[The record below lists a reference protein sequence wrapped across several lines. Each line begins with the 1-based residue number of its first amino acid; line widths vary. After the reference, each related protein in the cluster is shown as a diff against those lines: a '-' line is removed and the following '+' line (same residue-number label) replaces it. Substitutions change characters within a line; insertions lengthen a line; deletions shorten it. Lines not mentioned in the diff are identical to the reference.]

1 MCIRDRTYTAPVEDM
16 MFLFEKLRNNKEYNE
31 LEKYKEVTPDLV
43 KDILQEAAKI
53 NQNLILPLAKVGD
66 ENPAIL
72 ENGVVR
78 TPPGYKEAYK
88 KYIEDGWTSLSCDPK
103 YGGQGMPKT
112 VSAFFDEM
120 LSSASLSFKLY
131 SELSIGAYNCINHHA
146 SDEIKNKYLPK
157 IVEGKWSGT
166 MCLTEPVCGTD
177 LGLLK
182 TKAKKQSDG
191 TFKLTGQKIFITSGD
206 HDLTEN
212 IIHLVLARVDDSPAG
227 TKGISLFL
235 VPKFIVKED
244 GNVGP
249 RNGISTGSIETKMG
263 IKGSATCVL
272 NFDEATGYM
281 IGDKEKGLSAM
292 FTMMNL
298 ERIVVGIQGLGI
310 SEIAYQN
317 SLSYAKERKQGKSNN
332 SKSKNGA
339 DFIIEHAD
347 IRRSLLN
354 MKSIIEGERA
364 LCFWLSQQTE
374 VSLYHPDEKARRE
387 ASDYVSLMTPVV
399 KSLFTDLAME
409 ITSDAMQIYGGYGY
423 TKDQGIEQLYRDN
436 RITPIYEGT
445 NSVQAADLVFRKL
458 SNKNGNVINKF
469 LDQVKNECNSN
480 NEKIRPFIS
489 DFNNYLD
496 ILKKFSDWMI
506 EKSKTDKD
514 DVSAAANDYL
524 KTLGFVS
531 IAYAWIKVLEVS
543 FKDYNENKN
552 FYDDKIDTARFYF
565 DKVLPRAEQH
575 YKSAISGSSNI
586 MNFKFN

>member
-1 MCIRDRTYTAPVEDM
+1 MPSYTAPLEDM
-16 MFLFEKLRNNKEYNE
+16 MFLFEKLRDNKNYNE
-31 LEKYKEVTPDLV
+31 LEKYKEVSSDLV
-43 KDILQEAAKI
+43 KDILEEAAKI

-66 ENPAIL
+66 ENPAVL

-78 TPPGYKEAYK
+78 TPPGYKEAYQ
-88 KYIEDGWTSLSCDPK
+88 KYIDDGWTSLSCDPK

-182 TKAKKQSDG
+182 TKAEKQSDG
-191 TFKLTGQKIFITSGD
+191 TYKISGQKIFITSGD
-206 HDLTEN
+206 QDLTEN
-212 IIHLVLARVDDSPAG
+212 IIHLVIARATDSPAG

-235 VPKFIVKED
+235 VPKFKVNED
-244 GNVGP
+244 GTVGP
-249 RNGISTGSIETKMG
+249 RNGISTGSIESKMG

-281 IGDKEKGLSAM
+281 IGKKDKGLNAM

-317 SLSYAKERKQGKSNN
+317 SLAYAKERKQGKTNN
-332 SKSKNGA
+332 TKSTNGA

-374 VSLYHPDEKARRE
+374 VSLNHPDEKIRQE
-387 ASDYVSLMTPVV
+387 ASDFVSLMTPVV
-399 KSLFTDLAME
+399 KSLFTDLGME
-409 ITSDAMQIYGGYGY
+409 ITNDAMQIHGGYGY
-423 TKDQGIEQLYRDN
+423 TKDQGIEQLFRDN

-458 SNKNGNVINKF
+458 SNKNGNIINKF
-469 LDQVKNECNSN
+469 LDLIRSETKLD
-480 NEKIRPFIS
+480 NEKIRPFTEN
-489 DFNNYLD
+489 FTHYLD
-496 ILKKFSDWMI
+496 ILTKFSEWI
-506 EKSKTDKD
+506 NEKVKTEKD

-531 IAYAWIKVLEVS
+531 VAYAWIKVLDVS
-543 FKDYNENKN
+543 FKDYNDNKN
-552 FYDDKIDTARFYF
+552 FYDDKIKTAKFYF

-586 MNFKFN
+586 MDFKFN

>member
-1 MCIRDRTYTAPVEDM
+1 MPSYRAPVEDM
-16 MFLFEKLRNNKEYNE
+16 MFLFEKLRDNKNYNE
-31 LEKYKEVTPDLV
+31 LEKYKEVSSDLV
-43 KDILQEAAKI
+43 KDILDEAAKI
-53 NQNLILPLAKVGD
+53 NQNLILPLAKAGD
-66 ENPAIL
+66 ENPAVL
-72 ENGVVR
+72 ENGIVR
-78 TPPGYKEAYK
+78 TPPGYKEAYQ

-146 SDEIKNKYLPK
+146 TDEIKNKYLPK
-157 IVEGKWSGT
+157 MVEGKWSGT

-182 TKAKKQSDG
+182 TKAEKQKDG
-191 TFKLTGQKIFITSGD
+191 TYKISGQKIFITSGD
-206 HDLTEN
+206 QDLTEN
-212 IIHLVLARVDDSPAG
+212 IIHLVIARVVDSPAG

-235 VPKFIVKED
+235 VPKFNVNDD
-244 GNVGP
+244 GSIGS
-249 RNGISTGSIETKMG
+249 RNGISTGSIESKMG

-272 NFDEATGYM
+272 NFDGATGYM
-281 IGDKEKGLSAM
+281 IGQKDKGLNAM

-317 SLSYAKERKQGKSNN
+317 SLTYAKERKQGKTNN
-332 SKSKNGA
+332 PKSTNGA

-347 IRRSLLN
+347 IRKSLLN

-374 VSLYHPDEKARRE
+374 VSLNHPDDKVRQE
-387 ASDYVSLMTPVV
+387 ASNFVSLMTPVV
-399 KSLFTDLAME
+399 KSLFTDLGME
-409 ITSDAMQIYGGYGY
+409 ITNDAMQIHGGYGY

-458 SNKNGNVINKF
+458 SNKNGNIIDRF
-469 LDQVKNECNSN
+469 LKMIKSVSETK
-480 NEKIRPFIS
+480 NEKIKPFT
-489 DFNNYLD
+489 DQFAHYLS
-496 ILKKFSDWMI
+496 ILTKFSDWI
-506 EKSKTDKD
+506 SEKTKTEKD
-514 DVSAAANDYL
+514 DASAAANDYL

-531 IAYAWIKVLEVS
+531 VAYAWIKVLEVS
-543 FKDYNENKN
+543 FKDYDENKD
-552 FYDDKIDTARFYF
+552 FYDDKINTAKFYF

-575 YKSAISGSSNI
+575 YKTAISGSSNI

>member
-1 MCIRDRTYTAPVEDM
+1 MPNYTAPVEDM
-16 MFLFEKLRNNKEYNE
+16 MFLFDKLRNNKNYNE
-31 LEKYKEVTPDLV
+31 IEKYKEVNSELV
-43 KDILQEAAKI
+43 KDILVEAAKI
-53 NQNLILPLAKVGD
+53 NENLILPLAKSGD
-66 ENPAIL
+66 ENPTIL

-88 KYIEDGWTSLSCDPK
+88 KYIDDGWTSLSCDPK

-112 VSAFFDEM
+112 VSGFFDEM

-131 SELSIGAYNCINHHA
+131 SELSIGAYNCIKHHA
-146 SDEIKNKYLPK
+146 TDELKDKYLPK

-182 TKAKKQSDG
+182 TKALEQSDG
-191 TFKLTGQKIFITSGD
+191 TYKISGQKIFITSGD

-212 IIHLVLARVDDSPAG
+212 IIHLVIARAPDSPAG

-235 VPKFIVKED
+235 VPKFKVNED
-244 GNVGP
+244 GSIGQ
-249 RNGISTGSIETKMG
+249 RNGISTGSIESKMG

-281 IGDKEKGLSAM
+281 IGPKNKGLSSM

-317 SLSYAKERKQGKSNN
+317 SLSYAKERKQGKTNY
-332 SKSKNGA
+332 SKSENGA
-339 DFIIEHAD
+339 DYIIEHAD
-347 IRRSLLN
+347 IRKSLLN

-374 VSLYHPDEKARRE
+374 VSLNHPNNEIRQE
-387 ASDYVSLMTPVV
+387 ASDLVSLMTPVV
-399 KSLFTDLAME
+399 KSMFTDMGME
-409 ITSDAMQIYGGYGY
+409 ITSDAMQIHGGYGY

-458 SNKNGNVINKF
+458 SNKNGNIINKY
-469 LDQVKNECNSN
+469 LDLVKAECNIDIGGIKPFVDDLN
-480 NEKIRPFIS
+480 KYLETLKIFTS
-489 DFNNYLD
+489 
-496 ILKKFSDWMI
+496 WI
-506 EKSKTDKD
+506 EIGMKDKKD
-514 DVSAAANDYL
+514 DVSAACNDYL
-524 KTLGFVS
+524 KILGLV
-531 IAYAWIKVLEVS
+531 ATAHAWIKVLEVS
-543 FKDYNENKN
+543 FQDYENNKD
-552 FYDDKIDTARFYF
+552 FYEDKIQTAHFYF
-565 DKVLPRAEQH
+565 KRVLPRIDSHFKA
-575 YKSAISGSSNI
+575 ATTGSDYI

>member
-1 MCIRDRTYTAPVEDM
+1 MPNYTAPVNDM
-16 MFLFEKLRNNKEYNE
+16 MFLFDKLRNNKNYNE
-31 LEKYKEVTPDLV
+31 IEKFKEINSDLV
-43 KDILQEAAKI
+43 KDILDEAAKI
-53 NQNLILPLAKVGD
+53 NQNIILPLAKSGD
-66 ENPAIL
+66 ENPTVL

-78 TPPGYKEAYK
+78 TPPGYKEAYT

-131 SELSIGAYNCINHHA
+131 SELSIGAYNCIFHHA
-146 SDEIKNKYLPK
+146 TDEIKNKFLPK

-177 LGLLK
+177 LGLLR
-182 TKAKKQSDG
+182 TKAVEQTNG
-191 TFKLTGQKIFITSGD
+191 TFKLSGQKIFITSGD

-212 IIHLVLARVDDSPAG
+212 IIHLVIARAADSPTG
-227 TKGISLFL
+227 TKGLSLFL
-235 VPKFIVKED
+235 VPKFIVNDD
-244 GNVGP
+244 GSIGP
-249 RNGISTGSIETKMG
+249 RNGISTGSVENKMG

-272 NFDEATGYM
+272 NFDDAVGYM
-281 IGDKEKGLSAM
+281 IGSKNKGLNAM

-317 SLSYAKERKQGKSNN
+317 SLSYAKERKQGKANN
-332 SKSKNGA
+332 AKPTNGA

-347 IRRSLLN
+347 IRKSLLN

-374 VSLYHPDEKARRE
+374 VSLNHPDKKVKQE
-387 ASDYVSLMTPVV
+387 ASDFVSLMTPVV
-399 KSLFTDLAME
+399 KTMFTDMGME
-409 ITSDAMQIYGGYGY
+409 ITSEAMQVHGGYGY
-423 TKDQGIEQLYRDN
+423 TNDQGIEQLYRDN

-458 SNKNGNVINKF
+458 VNKNGDIINRYLEMIKRDCNTGNEQTKSFVKELNDHIEILSKF
-469 LDQVKNECNSN
+469 TTWIKEKVKNS
-480 NEKIRPFIS
+480 
-489 DFNNYLD
+489 
-496 ILKKFSDWMI
+496 
-506 EKSKTDKD
+506 KD
-514 DVSAAANDYL
+514 DASAACNDYL
-524 KTLGFVS
+524 KALGFVS
-531 IAYAWIKVLEVS
+531 IAHAWIKVLEVS
-543 FKDYNENKN
+543 FKDYDNNKN
-552 FYDDKIDTARFYF
+552 FYEDKIQTANFYF
-565 DKVLPRAEQH
+565 KRVLPRMESHFKTATT
-575 YKSAISGSSNI
+575 GSDYI

>member
-1 MCIRDRTYTAPVEDM
+1 MPSYTAPVEDM
-16 MFLFEKLRNNKEYNE
+16 MFLFEKLRDNKNYNE
-31 LEKYKEVTPDLV
+31 LEKYKEVSSDLV
-43 KDILQEAAKI
+43 KDILEEAAKI
-53 NQNLILPLAKVGD
+53 NQNLILPLAKAGD
-66 ENPAIL
+66 ENPAVL

-146 SDEIKNKYLPK
+146 SDELKNKYLPK

-182 TKAKKQSDG
+182 TKAEKQNDG
-191 TFKLTGQKIFITSGD
+191 TYKISGQKIFITSGD

-212 IIHLVLARVDDSPAG
+212 IIHLVIARATDSPSG

-235 VPKFIVKED
+235 VPKFIVNED
-244 GNVGP
+244 GSIGP
-249 RNGISTGSIETKMG
+249 RNGISTGSIESKMG

-281 IGDKEKGLSAM
+281 IGKKDKGLNAM

-317 SLSYAKERKQGKSNN
+317 SLAYAKERKQGKTNKT
-332 SKSKNGA
+332 KSSNGA

-347 IRRSLLN
+347 IRRTLLN

-374 VSLYHPDEKARRE
+374 VSLNHPDEKIRQE
-387 ASDYVSLMTPVV
+387 ASDLVSLMTPVV
-399 KSLFTDLAME
+399 KSLFTDLGME
-409 ITSDAMQIYGGYGY
+409 ITNDAMQIHGGYGY
-423 TKDQGIEQLYRDN
+423 TKDQGIEQFFRDN

-458 SNKNGNVINKF
+458 INKNGNIIDKYLKIIRDDCKIDLKEIKPFTKDLNYNLEYLNGF
-469 LDQVKNECNSN
+469 TDWIKNNLQNS
-480 NEKIRPFIS
+480 
-489 DFNNYLD
+489 
-496 ILKKFSDWMI
+496 
-506 EKSKTDKD
+506 KD
-514 DVSAAANDYL
+514 DVSAACNDYL
-524 KTLGFVS
+524 KALGYVS
-531 IAYAWIKVLEVS
+531 IAHAWIKILEVS
-543 FKDYNENKN
+543 FREYDQNKS
-552 FYDDKIDTARFYF
+552 FYDDKIQTANFYF
-565 DKVLPRAEQH
+565 KRVLPRCRYH
-575 YKSAISGSSNI
+575 YVTANTGSDYI

>member
-1 MCIRDRTYTAPVEDM
+1 ML
-16 MFLFEKLRNNKEYNE
+16 FLYDKLRDNKNYQEID
-31 LEKYKEVTPDLV
+31 KYKEVTTDLV
-43 KDILQEAAKI
+43 KNILEEAAKI
-53 NQNLILPLAKVGD
+53 NQNLILPLAKAGD
-66 ENPAIL
+66 ENPTVL
-72 ENGVVR
+72 ENGIVR

-88 KYIEDGWTSLSCDPK
+88 KFIDDGWTSLSCDPK
-103 YGGQGMPKT
+103 YGGQGMPRT

-120 LSSASLSFKLY
+120 ISSSSLAFKLY
-131 SELSIGAYNCINHHA
+131 SELTLGAYNCIHHHA
-146 SDEIKNKYLPK
+146 TDEIKDKYLPK
-157 IVEGKWSGT
+157 MVEGKWSGT

-182 TKAKKQSDG
+182 TKAIEQPDG
-191 TFKLTGQKIFITSGD
+191 TYKLTGQKMFITSGD

-212 IIHLVLARVDDSPAG
+212 IIHLVIARASDSPAG

-244 GNVGP
+244 GTIGP

-281 IGDKEKGLSAM
+281 IGPKNKGLSQM

-298 ERIVVGIQGLGI
+298 ERIVVGIQGLGL

-317 SLSYAKERKQGKSNN
+317 SLSYAKERKQGKSNKNN
-332 SKSKNGA
+332 SQNGAA

-347 IRRSLLN
+347 IRKSLLT

-374 VSLYHPDEKARRE
+374 VSLYHKDPKIKQDAV
-387 ASDYVSLMTPVV
+387 DLVSLMTPVV
-399 KSLFTDLAME
+399 KSLFSDMGME

-445 NSVQAADLVFRKL
+445 NSIQAIDLVFRKL
-458 SNKNGNVINKF
+458 VNKNGDIIEKYINMMISD
-469 LDQVKNECNSN
+469 LDQSDKNLKPFIEKFKIYIEKLNIFSKWMK
-480 NEKIRPFIS
+480 EKI
-489 DFNNYLD
+489 
-496 ILKKFSDWMI
+496 
-506 EKSKTDKD
+506 KSSKD
-514 DVSAAANDYL
+514 DANAASNDYL
-524 KTLGFVS
+524 KVLGYVAVGYS
-531 IAYAWIKVLEVS
+531 WLKVLEVS
-543 FKDYNENKN
+543 YKDYSNNKVFYEDKIQTAN
-552 FYDDKIDTARFYF
+552 FYFNR
-565 DKVLPRAEQH
+565 VLPRVESH
-575 YKSAISGSSNI
+575 YLSATTGSKYI
-586 MNFKFN
+586 MDFKFN